1 MLKNRTFLNQNI
13 LKKFL
18 RLQVDKKQSIKRK
31 NNINFLQ
38 KSQIVDI
45 DYINLT
51 RSLKYSDRLSM
62 SNGVENRVPYLD
74 SKLATFFFNLKN
86 EQKIKN

>member
-1 MLKNRTFLNQNI
+1 MLKNCEPFLNPEYF
-13 LKKFL
+13 KKNFIK
-18 RLQVDKKQSIKRK
+18 LQESKRTKYQKEK

-38 KSQIVDI
+38 KSQLVDI

-74 SKLATFFFNLKN
+74 SKLATFCFNLK
-86 EQKIKN
+86 K